1 MEKIVIATNNKNKMS
16 EIRSILGDRFEL
28 FSMADVGVFEEIE
41 ENGSSFLENA
51 LIKAKFVSQK
61 TGLTALA
68 DDSGL
73 CVHALGGAPGI
84 FSARYSGENANDERN
99 NNLLLDNLKNIN
111 NRAAHFQCCV
121 VLYRKDG
128 SYINAEGKAE
138 GEILRNLKGSGGF
151 GYDSLFYSFDLKK
164 TFGEANFDE
173 KNKVS
178 HRYRALL
185 ALSEKL

>member
-1 MEKIVIATNNKNKMS
+1 MKKIVVATNNNNKLK

-28 FSMADVGVFEEIE
+28 LSMADAGVFEEIE

-51 LIKAKFVSQK
+51 LIKASFVSKK

-73 CVHALGGAPGI
+73 CVHALKGAPGI

-99 NNLLLDNLKNIN
+99 NKLLLENLKDEN
-111 NRAAHFQCCV
+111 NRAAHFHCCAA
-121 VLYRKDG
+121 LCQNDG
-128 SYINAEGKAE
+128 SYIYAEGKAE
-138 GEILRNLKGSGGF
+138 GEILRQIKGSGGF
-151 GYDSLFYSFDLKK
+151 GYDPLFYSFDLKK
-164 TFGEANFDE
+164 TFAEADFDE

-185 ALSEKL
+185 VLREKL